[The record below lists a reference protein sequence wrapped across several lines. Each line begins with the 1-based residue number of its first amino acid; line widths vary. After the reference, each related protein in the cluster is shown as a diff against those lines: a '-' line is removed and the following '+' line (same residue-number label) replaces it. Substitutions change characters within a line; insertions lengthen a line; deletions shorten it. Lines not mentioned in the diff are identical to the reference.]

1 MSGLDAKIF
10 GVKDVVYIIV
20 ILSGLF
26 ANWYTMDGRVGSLEI
41 SDNTQSIE
49 ISELKEENKALA
61 SLPKDMTQ
69 MQIDIEK
76 NGKTITAIYY
86 GLVAKGIIPPP
97 K

>member
-26 ANWYTMDGRVGSLEI
+26 ANWYTMDGRVGSLET
-41 SDNTQSIE
+41 SDYTQNRE
-49 ISELKEENKALA
+49 IAELKEENKALA
-61 SLPKDMTQ
+61 GLPKDMAQ
-69 MQIDIEK
+69 MQLDVEK
-76 NGKTITAIYY
+76 NGKTINAIYY
-86 GLVAKGIIPPP
+86 GLLAEGIIPPP

>member
-26 ANWYTMDGRVGSLEI
+26 ANWYTMDGRVGNLESLKG
-41 SDNTQSIE
+41 DVT
-49 ISELKEENKALA
+49 ELQETNKALA
-61 SLPKDMTQ
+61 SLPKDMAQ
-69 MQIDIEK
+69 MQLDIEK

>member
-26 ANWYTMDGRVGSLEI
+26 ANWYTMDGRVGSLE
-41 SDNTQSIE
+41 SLKGDVK
-49 ISELKEENKALA
+49 ELQESNKALA
-61 SLPKDMTQ
+61 SLPKDMAQ
-69 MQIDIEK
+69 MQLDIEK